1 MALTQSDKN
10 EIKTII
16 KSELRDFLNTNQ
28 TQVEIIKIVKKEMG
42 ARDINEKV
50 VELAAK
56 VVSELF
62 KTMWQ
67 RKSFWEDT
75 IKKVR

>member
-1 MALTQSDKN
+1 MALTQSDKS

-28 TQVEIIKIVKKEMG
+28 TQIEIIKIVKKEMG

>member
-10 EIKTII
+10 EIKSII

-28 TQVEIIKIVKKEMG
+28 TQSEIIRIVKKEMG

-50 VELAAK
+50 VELASK

>member
-10 EIKTII
+10 EIKSII
-16 KSELRDFLNTNQ
+16 KSELRDFLNNNQ
-28 TQVEIIKIVKKEMG
+28 TQFEIIKIVKKEMG

-50 VELAAK
+50 VELASK

-67 RKSFWEDT
+67 RKSFWEDA
-75 IKKVR
+75 IKKVK